1 MKRMEFILF
10 SIVIAGFMLFSGC
23 STSYQA
29 SGLNGGYSEIKK
41 TPDSFI
47 VVFKGNRFTPYEK
60 VMEYALKRAAELTL
74 KNGYK
79 YFSVISSTDRT
90 ESYSYSNASKTK
102 LLGNVVKPKLIME
115 IQCFYE
121 QTASNIIDAEYFLQ
135 NN

>member
-1 MKRMEFILF
+1 MSGSIL
-10 SIVIAGFMLFSGC
+10 LSGC

-41 TPDSFI
+41 TPESFI
-47 VVFKGNRFTPYEK
+47 VVFKGNRSTSYEK
-60 VMEYALKRAAELTL
+60 VMEYALKRATELTL

-79 YFSVISSTDRT
+79 YFSVISSTDHT
-90 ESYSYSNASKTK
+90 ENYSYSNTAKTK
-102 LLGNVVKPKLIME
+102 LLGNIVKPKLIME

-121 QTASNIIDAEYFLQ
+121 KMPSNAIDAEYFLQ